1 MNSYYEN
8 RDVVQDE
15 LVACHMDRVEG
26 LYTVFEYIEFR
37 RAGVLKNVRM
47 ATTLASRLE
56 AAVGTGATISLYAF
70 ESKKEC
76 YLFYSEGVIQAYGIG
91 MQDGTTYTAEV
102 PKPLNGMIVMFI
114 LFCIALWFLVAM
126 WGVVIV
132 ACFLIV
138 GIQLIPQAL
147 KWTQLVFMALLRHP
161 VAMKIQEAYIAD
173 HSRLQNVRML

>member
-15 LVACHMDRVEG
+15 LVACHVQGVEG
-26 LYTVFEYIEFR
+26 QFTIFEYIEFR
-37 RAGVLKNVRM
+37 KAGVLKNVRM
-47 ATTLASRLE
+47 ASTLAGRLE
-56 AAVGTGATISLYAF
+56 ESVGSGTPVSLYAF
-70 ESKKEC
+70 EPKKEC
-76 YLFYSEGVIQAYGIG
+76 YFFYSKDVIHAYGIG
-91 MQDGTTYTAEV
+91 MQDGTTYTAKV

-147 KWTQLVFMALLRHP
+147 KWTQLVFM
-161 VAMKIQEAYIAD
+161 
-173 HSRLQNVRML
+173 